1 MIDAIYRIKTM
12 MAGLGKSEVK
22 LPMLPFQRSKLNYI
36 FTSISL
42 KHRHRDTLYE
52 LRGANKIGFFFKQWI
67 NVSF

>member
-42 KHRHRDTLYE
+42 KHRHRDTL
-52 LRGANKIGFFFKQWI
+52 
-67 NVSF
+67 